1 MKQKRFNLKVITVIL
16 NQLMLVERRNYST
29 ELKT

>member
-1 MKQKRFNLKVITVIL
+1 MKQKRFNLKVMTVIL